1 MDAVRLILFLH
12 VADMAEK
19 RHAAP
24 SGGLMNGL
32 PQAHLKWRNKMFPKS
47 KTLWTWVVLTFLAA
61 GMLGLSLTSLAF
73 AVNPGEENQ
82 AGLNRGDIKKVQE
95 ALRDKGYYTGSVD
108 GVLGPQTRAG
118 IRQYQQSESL
128 PVTGRLDAE
137 TAGKLGVGPE
147 STGGSFKGAGQ
158 EVGKGG
164 KEVGHEMKKGEPVAA
179 GKEMGKGVGRGGK
192 KFGKGVKKAV
202 SPESDR
208 GDREKKEQPEPEKQ
222 PQ

>member
-1 MDAVRLILFLH
+1 
-12 VADMAEK
+12 
-19 RHAAP
+19 
-24 SGGLMNGL
+24 
-32 PQAHLKWRNKMFPKS
+32 MFPRS
-47 KTLWTWVVLTFLAA
+47 KTVWTWVVLAFLAT

-73 AVNPGEENQ
+73 AVNPDEQKQ
-82 AGLNRGDIKKVQE
+82 AGVNRGDIKKVQE
-95 ALRDKGYYTGSVD
+95 ALRDKGYYAGQVD

-118 IRQYQQSESL
+118 IRQYQQSENL

-147 STGGSFKGAGQ
+147 SEGGNLKGAGQ
-158 EVGKGG
+158 EVGEGG
-164 KEVGHEMKKGEPVAA
+164 KELGHEMKKGKPVAA
-179 GKEMGKGVGRGGK
+179 GKEMGKGMGRGGE

-208 GDREKKEQPEPEKQ
+208 GDREKKEQSETEKQ